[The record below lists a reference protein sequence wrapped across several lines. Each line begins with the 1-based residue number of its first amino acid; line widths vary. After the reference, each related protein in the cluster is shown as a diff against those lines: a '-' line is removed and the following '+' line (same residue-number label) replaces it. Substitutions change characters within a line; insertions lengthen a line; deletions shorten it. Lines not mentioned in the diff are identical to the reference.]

1 MTLGAAALDRLG
13 DQVRGLV
20 IPPNHPDFDST
31 RRTFN
36 SLLDHRPAVIV
47 QPLDTADVV
56 AAVRW
61 SAEADLPISIRGGG
75 HSVAGHSVGEGSLM
89 LDLARLRGVSVDAGA
104 RIARVAG
111 GSKLVD
117 LDTATTA
124 HGLAAPSGTYSDTGI
139 GGLVLGGGISF
150 LLASRGLACDALVG
164 AELVLA
170 DGTVVDVD
178 AERDPE
184 LLWALR
190 GGGGNFGVVTQV
202 RLALEP
208 LPDVYLG
215 RMNFRGSGASEL
227 LGALFELDAG
237 APDELTTQGVLANDP
252 TEGPVVVIIGV
263 WLGDPAK
270 GAAAMAQFGR
280 RADLLADVSQ
290 PISYLDLQLRF
301 ERMGPTFRHYWKSQ
315 FVGRADDGLVDAI
328 VWAHASQS
336 RSTSLILIE
345 PMHGQVHRIP
355 EDSAAFGARA
365 AVANV
370 SALAIWDDPA
380 DDHREIAWARD
391 SAAAW
396 APWSL
401 RGGGYVNYSPFDE
414 GAGRVEQAYGSA
426 RFARLRTVKRRCDP
440 DNRFRF
446 NANIPPSV

>member
-1 MTLGAAALDRLG
+1 MTLATAALDRLG
-13 DQVRGLV
+13 DRFRGPV
-20 IPPNHPDFDST
+20 IPPNHPDYHST

-36 SLLDHRPAVIV
+36 AMLDHRPAAIV

-61 SAEADLPISIRGGG
+61 AAEADLPISIRGGG

-89 LDLARLRGVSVDAGA
+89 LDLARLRGASVDTEA

-111 GSKLVD
+111 GSKLID

-164 AELVLA
+164 AELVTA
-170 DGTVVDVD
+170 DGTVIDVD
-178 AERDPE
+178 AEREPE

-190 GGGGNFGVVTQV
+190 GGGGNFGIVTEA

-215 RMNFRGSGASEL
+215 RMSFRGSGASEL
-227 LGALFELDAG
+227 VRALFDLDAE

-263 WLGDPAK
+263 WLGDPAR
-270 GAAAMAQFGR
+270 GAAAMAHFGR

-301 ERMGPTFRHYWKSQ
+301 ERMGPTYRHYWKSH
-315 FVGRADDGLVDAI
+315 FVGRANDGLVDAI
-328 VWAHASQS
+328 VGAHASQP

-355 EDSAAFGARA
+355 ADSAAFGARA

-380 DDHREIAWARD
+380 DDEAQIAWARA
-391 SAAAW
+391 SAARW
-396 APWSL
+396 EPFSL
-401 RGGGYVNYSPFDE
+401 QGGGYVNYSAADE
-414 GAGRVEQAYGSA
+414 TASRVEQAYGA
-426 RFARLRTVKRRCDP
+426 ERFARLRAVKRRVDP
-440 DNRFRF
+440 ENRFRF
-446 NANIPPSV
+446 NANIPPA